1 MSGCGTTVLQE
12 GMDPSAVSVDPC
24 LGIPALGAGEDRY
37 QHKHEAV
44 PGRFCPK
51 ILAFEMN
58 FFTDESNKQ
67 PFYAIHHFC

>member
-1 MSGCGTTVLQE
+1 MSGCGTVVLQE
-12 GMDPSAVSVDPC
+12 GMNPW
-24 LGIPALGAGEDRY
+24 IPALGAGENRY
-37 QHKHEAV
+37 QHKHEAA

-58 FFTDESNKQ
+58 FFMGESNKQ